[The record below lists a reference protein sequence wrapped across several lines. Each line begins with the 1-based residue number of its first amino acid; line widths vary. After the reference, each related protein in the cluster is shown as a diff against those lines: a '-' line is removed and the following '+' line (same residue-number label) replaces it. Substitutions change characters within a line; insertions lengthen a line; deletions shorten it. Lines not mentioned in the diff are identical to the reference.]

1 MEFCYKHTEYFKSRV
16 LLAGDVIRK
25 WLRGR
30 CHENK
35 GKKKVANIDFRW
47 GKLGIQM
54 QASQGALARLSNKAL
69 MFPS

>member
-1 MEFCYKHTEYFKSRV
+1 
-16 LLAGDVIRK
+16 
-25 WLRGR
+25 
-30 CHENK
+30 
-35 GKKKVANIDFRW
+35 VANIDFRW